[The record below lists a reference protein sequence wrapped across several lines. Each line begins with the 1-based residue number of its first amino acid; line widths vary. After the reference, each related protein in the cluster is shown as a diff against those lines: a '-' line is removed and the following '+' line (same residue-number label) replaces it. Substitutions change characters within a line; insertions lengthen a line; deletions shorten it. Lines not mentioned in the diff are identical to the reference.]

1 MFHQETMAVGKKH
14 FTPDLNEKQVI
25 ELLENATPGRG
36 SKKKATKI
44 FHGKS
49 LKTLF

>member
-25 ELLENATPGRG
+25 ELLENATPG